1 MELSRTPP
9 PFFKQGP
16 SALSRLGFFA
26 ALALFLMVA
35 DVRFK
40 LTNPIRQTVALVL
53 SPLQTALYWPVE
65 RVLGVTRDLQ
75 SLREAQRERDDAQ
88 DQSRSMALRAQ
99 RADQLAL
106 ENARLRALLGL
117 RQSSQPQAIAGEVI
131 YESRDP
137 FSHKFVLDKGSMQ
150 HIEAGMPVIDDKGV
164 VGQVTRVYL
173 TSSEVTAITDKDMA
187 VPVQNTRTGLRS
199 IAYGDATQPG
209 ALELRFT
216 PANADVQEGDQL
228 VTSGLDGV
236 YPPGLAVARVVS
248 VERRAQSPFARIV
261 CTPLSALDRGR
272 QVLVLKVAPPPVPA
286 TPAVDP
292 SLAPARKDARGAKN
306 LPATKGAR

>member
-1 MELSRTPP
+1 MDLSRTPP

-16 SALSRLGFFA
+16 SALSRLGFFS

-40 LTNPIRQTVALVL
+40 VTAPIRQAVALALTPVEA
-53 SPLQTALYWPVE
+53 ALYWPVE

-75 SLREAQRERDDAQ
+75 SLRDAQRERDAAQ
-88 DQSRSMALRAQ
+88 AQSRDMAVRAQ

-106 ENARLRALLGL
+106 ENARLRALLDL
-117 RQSSQPQAIAGEVI
+117 RQSAQPQAIAGEI
-131 YESRDP
+131 LYESRDP

-150 HIEAGMPVIDDKGV
+150 QVQPGMPVIDDKGV
-164 VGQVTRVYL
+164 VGQVTRVYV
-173 TSSEVTAITDKDMA
+173 TSSEVTELTDKDMA
-187 VPVQNTRTGLRS
+187 IPVQNMRTGVRS

-216 PANADVQEGDQL
+216 AANADVQDGDVL
-228 VTSGLDGV
+228 TTSGLDGV
-236 YPPGLAVARVVS
+236 YPAGLAVARVVS

-261 CTPLSALDRGR
+261 CQPLSALDRGR
-272 QVLVLKVAPPPVPA
+272 QVLVLKAAPPP
-286 TPAVDP
+286 
-292 SLAPARKDARGAKN
+292 APPTA
-306 LPATKGAR
+306 